1 MSHLVNLWIPQKS
14 ISVYKDRFMS
24 IKTKRLF
31 WAAYFIYQLVDKEQW
46 QRTSVKAVKKLK
58 LGFTSRSLL
67 SMIAI
72 IKLLIKFKLL
82 NTSRQDK
89 GFRAVF
95 DDNQGWTYNRQ
106 LLLQDLERL
115 RSINH

>member
-31 WAAYFIYQLVDKEQW
+31 WTAYFIYQLVDPGQW
-46 QRTSVKAVKKLK
+46 QSTSIKAVRKLK
-58 LGFTSRSLL
+58 LGFTSRSLMC
-67 SMIAI
+67 MITI

-82 NTSRQDK
+82 NAASQDK

-95 DDNQGWTYNRQ
+95 DDNKGWTYNRQ
-106 LLLQDLERL
+106 LLLLDLERL
-115 RSINH
+115 RSISH